1 MVPQCAVL
9 RGEIQDDRLMFS
21 ALKRWLGNAG
31 EPSHPAKS
39 RPLLGDYRPELIPA
53 LQAEHQE
60 LLALF
65 AELERA
71 SQGTDETACRTA
83 LDRFTRLLQDHL
95 LTENRHL
102 YGYFS
107 RHPDTNADVA
117 RQVDNMSADMMR
129 VGKMLHRFITTYT
142 RTTWSRALQEQM
154 RKDLA
159 VIGEVLTHRIHEEE
173 SVLYPLYA
181 PRAS

>member
-1 MVPQCAVL
+1 
-9 RGEIQDDRLMFS
+9 MFS
-21 ALKRWLGNAG
+21 ALKRWLGNSDEGAT
-31 EPSHPAKS
+31 P
-39 RPLLGDYRPELIPA
+39 RPVKARAALGDYRPELVPA
-53 LQAEHQE
+53 LRAEHQE

-65 AELERA
+65 SELERA
-71 SQGTDETACRTA
+71 SQSNDQTACRTA

-107 RHPDTNADVA
+107 RHPDPNPDVA
-117 RQVDNMSADMMR
+117 RQVDSMSTDMMR

-142 RTTWSRALQEQM
+142 RATWTNDLHAQM
-154 RKDLA
+154 RKDLS
-159 VIGEVLTHRIHEEE
+159 VVGEVLTHRIHEEE

-181 PRAS
+181 PR

>member
-1 MVPQCAVL
+1 
-9 RGEIQDDRLMFS
+9 MFS
-21 ALKRWLGNAG
+21 TFKRWFGQEAG
-31 EPSHPAKS
+31 TQGAKA
-39 RPLLGDYRPELIPA
+39 RHTLGDYRPELIPG
-53 LQAEHQE
+53 LQADHKE

-65 AELERA
+65 TELEHA
-71 SQGTDETACRTA
+71 SERNDETACRAA

-107 RHPDTNADVA
+107 RHPDANPEVA
-117 RQVDNMSADMMR
+117 RQVDSMSTDMMR
-129 VGKMLHRFITTYT
+129 VGKILHRFITTY
-142 RTTWSRALQEQM
+142 SRATWTGDLYAQL

-159 VIGEVLTHRIHEEE
+159 TIGEVLTHRIHEEE
-173 SVLYPLYA
+173 RVLYPLYS

>member
-1 MVPQCAVL
+1 
-9 RGEIQDDRLMFS
+9 MFS
-21 ALKRWLGNAG
+21 ALKRWLGNEEASPRSG
-31 EPSHPAKS
+31 KS
-39 RPLLGDYRPELIPA
+39 RRVLGDYRPELIPA
-53 LQAEHQE
+53 LQADHKE

-65 AELERA
+65 TELERA
-71 SQGTDETACRTA
+71 SEHNDETATRAT

-102 YGYFS
+102 YGYFA
-107 RHPDTNADVA
+107 RHPDANPDVA

-129 VGKMLHRFITTYT
+129 VGKILHRFITTYA
-142 RTTWSRALQEQM
+142 RATWSNELHAQM
-154 RKDLA
+154 RKDLG

>member
-1 MVPQCAVL
+1 MPIL
-9 RGEIQDDRLMFS
+9 R
-21 ALKRWLGNAG
+21 
-31 EPSHPAKS
+31 
-39 RPLLGDYRPELIPA
+39 
-53 LQAEHQE
+53 AEHQE

-71 SQGTDETACRTA
+71 SGGSDETACRTA
-83 LDRFTRLLQDHL
+83 LDRFVRLLQDHL

-107 RHPDTNADVA
+107 RHPDPNTEVA
-117 RQVDNMSADMMR
+117 RQVDSMSADMMH

-142 RTTWSRALQEQM
+142 RTTWSSALQAQM
-154 RKDLA
+154 RKDLGT
-159 VIGEVLTHRIHEEE
+159 IGEVLTHRIHEEE
-173 SVLYPLYA
+173 KVLYPLYA